1 MSILGFLGGIFSPA
15 AKLVDKLHTSDAE
28 RLELR
33 NALAQIELQVLKET
47 SNLQAKIAEA
57 QAKVAEAEA
66 RSESWFVRHYR
77 PMIITSMFVLIM
89 LQSFGILKAELPEVF
104 WQIFAAAFG
113 VASVAPSVMKTG
125 GDLLKKV
132 LKK

>member
-1 MSILGFLGGIFSPA
+1 MSFLSFLGGIFKPA
-15 AKLVDKLHTSDAE
+15 ATLIDKVHTSDAE

-33 NALAQIELQVLKET
+33 NALAQIELEVLKET
-47 SNLQAKIAEA
+47 SNLQAKLAEA
-57 QAKVAEAEA
+57 NAKVAEAEA
-66 RSESWFVRHYR
+66 ASESWFVRHYR
-77 PMIITSMFVLIM
+77 PMIISSMFVLIM
-89 LQSFGILKAELPEVF
+89 LESFGVLKTELPEVF

-125 GDLLKKV
+125 GELIKKV